1 MSDVETIRTTLKD
14 LIVRS
19 LRIDDL
25 TPDDVADDQ
34 PLLEGELAIDSIDA
48 LQLVLEI
55 ERTFNVQVVT
65 GKLDRGIWKNVS
77 TLAAGIDQAIRARDS
92 RSQ

>member
-1 MSDVETIRTTLKD
+1 MSDLESIRRILKD

-19 LRIDDL
+19 LKIDDL
-25 TPDDVADDQ
+25 TPDEIADNQ
-34 PLLEGELAIDSIDA
+34 PLLEGALAIDSIDV

-55 ERTFNVQVVT
+55 EKTFSVQLVT

-77 TLAAGIDQAIRARDS
+77 TLAAGIDQAIRARAS
-92 RSQ
+92 ESG

>member
-1 MSDVETIRTTLKD
+1 MSDLESIRSTLKG

-25 TPDDVADDQ
+25 TADEIADDQ
-34 PLLEGELAIDSIDA
+34 PLLEGSLAIDSIDA

-55 ERTFNVQVVT
+55 ERTFHVQLVT
-65 GKLDRGIWKNVS
+65 GKMDRGIWNNVS
-77 TLAAGIDQAIRARDS
+77 TLSAGIDQAIRDS
-92 RSQ
+92 AAQSA

>member
-1 MSDVETIRTTLKD
+1 MSELETIRSTLKG

-25 TPDDVADDQ
+25 TPGDIADDQ
-34 PLLEGELAIDSIDA
+34 PLLEGALAIDSIDA

-55 ERTFNVQVVT
+55 ERTFGVQLVT
-65 GKLDRGIWKNVS
+65 GKLDRGIWKDVS
-77 TLAAGIDQAIRARDS
+77 TLTAGIDQAIRARAS
-92 RSQ
+92 EPQ

>member
-1 MSDVETIRTTLKD
+1 MSELETIRSTLKD

-25 TPDDVADDQ
+25 TPDQIADDQ
-34 PLLEGELAIDSIDA
+34 PLLEGALAIDSIDV

-55 ERTFNVQVVT
+55 ERTFSVQLVT
-65 GKLDRGIWKNVS
+65 GKLDREVWTSVS
-77 TLAAGIDQAIRARDS
+77 TLAAGIDQAIRARAS
-92 RSQ
+92 ESQ

>member
-1 MSDVETIRTTLKD
+1 MSELETIRGTLKD

-25 TPDDVADDQ
+25 TPDQIADDQ
-34 PLLEGELAIDSIDA
+34 PLLEGVLAIDSIDA

-55 ERTFNVQVVT
+55 EKTFGVQLAT
-65 GKLDRGIWKNVS
+65 GKLDWGIWKTVS
-77 TLAAGIDQAIRARDS
+77 TLAAGIDLAIRARPAES
-92 RSQ
+92 L

>member
-1 MSDVETIRTTLKD
+1 MSDLESIRRILKD

-19 LRIDDL
+19 LKIDDL
-25 TPDDVADDQ
+25 TPDEIADNQ
-34 PLLEGELAIDSIDA
+34 PLLEGALAIDSIDV

-55 ERTFNVQVVT
+55 EKTFSVQLVT

-77 TLAAGIDQAIRARDS
+77 TLAAGIDQAIRARASES
-92 RSQ
+92 R

>member
-1 MSDVETIRTTLKD
+1 MSDLETIRSTLKG

-19 LRIDDL
+19 LRMDDL
-25 TPDDVADDQ
+25 TPNDVADDQ
-34 PLLEGELAIDSIDA
+34 PLLEGDLAIDSIDA

-55 ERTFNVQVVT
+55 ERTFSVQVVT

-77 TLAAGIDQAIRARDS
+77 TLAAGIEQAIRARDS
-92 RSQ
+92 KPQ

>member
-1 MSDVETIRTTLKD
+1 MSDLESIRSTLKG

-25 TPDDVADDQ
+25 TADEIADDQ
-34 PLLEGELAIDSIDA
+34 PLLEGSLAIDSIDA

-55 ERTFNVQVVT
+55 ERTFHVQLVT
-65 GKLDRGIWKNVS
+65 GKIWNNVS
-77 TLAAGIDQAIRARDS
+77 TLSAGIDQAIRDS
-92 RSQ
+92 AAQSA

>member
-1 MSDVETIRTTLKD
+1 MSELQTIRSTLKD

-25 TPDDVADDQ
+25 TSDEIADDQ
-34 PLLEGELAIDSIDA
+34 PLMEGALAIDSIDA

-55 ERTFNVQVVT
+55 EKTFGVQLAT
-65 GKLDRGIWKNVS
+65 GKLDWGVWKNVS
-77 TLAAGIDQAIRARDS
+77 TLADGIDQAIRARAS
-92 RSQ
+92 E